1 MDERIICIIG
11 TGGFARETLSC
22 LIDGIASTGLKIEKI
37 AVFMERDDVY
47 NETEIMGVPVIKE
60 SEFIVDD
67 YSVVVAIGDPIKRKK
82 VVESLPPKT
91 NFITIIHPTAII
103 SDWVKI
109 GKGSIITAG
118 TILTCNINIGKHAQ
132 INLQTTI
139 GHDCSIGNYFTTAPN
154 VNISGDCEF
163 GECVYF
169 GTNSAIRQGIKICN
183 NVTIGMGGIV
193 VKDINDEGVY
203 IGNPVKKMTKN

>member
-1 MDERIICIIG
+1 MHN
-11 TGGFARETLSC
+11 
-22 LIDGIASTGLKIEKI
+22 GL
-37 AVFMERDDVY
+37 
-47 NETEIMGVPVIKE
+47 
-60 SEFIVDD
+60 
-67 YSVVVAIGDPIKRKK
+67 
-82 VVESLPPKT
+82 VENFPPET

-118 TILTCNINIGKHAQ
+118 TILTCNINIGNHAQ

-154 VNISGDCEF
+154 VNISGDCKF

-169 GTNSAIRQGIKICN
+169 GTNSAIRQGIRICD
-183 NVTIGMGGIV
+183 NVIIGMGGIV
-193 VKDINDEGVY
+193 VKDINEEGVY
-203 IGNPVKKMTKN
+203 IGNPVRKLNKK

>member
-1 MDERIICIIG
+1 MDEKIICIVG

-37 AVFMERDDVY
+37 AVFMETDDAY
-47 NETEIMGVPVIKE
+47 NETKIMGVSVIKE
-60 SEFIVDD
+60 SEFVVDN
-67 YSVVVAIGDPIKRKK
+67 YNVVVAIGDPIQRKK
-82 VVESLPPKT
+82 VVESFPITT

-103 SDWVKI
+103 SNWVKI

-118 TILTCNINIGKHAQ
+118 TILTCNINIGKHAH

-139 GHDCSIGNYFTTAPN
+139 GHDCNIGNYFTTAPN
-154 VNISGDCEF
+154 VNISGDCRF
-163 GECVYF
+163 GDCVYF

-183 NVTIGMGGIV
+183 NVVIGMGGIV
-193 VKDINDEGVY
+193 VKNIENEGVY
-203 IGNPVKKMTKN
+203 IGNPVKLLKK